1 MLESASAEVKKEI
14 DELEA
19 EKAELKSG
27 MDELKG
33 KLYKKFGHSINLE
46 EE

>member
-1 MLESASAEVKKEI
+1 MLESASAEVKKDI

-19 EKAELKSG
+19 EKSELKSA

-33 KLYKKFGHSINLE
+33 KLYKKFGNSINLE